1 MVVKTPAKINLFL
14 KVLGRRPDGYHELDS
29 LMAPVEVFDH
39 LRLEFPRAHGLSL
52 VCPGHPELEGPD
64 NLALRAADAFFR
76 ATGRAPRLRLHLRKN
91 IPLAAGLGGGSSD
104 AGATLRALNRHFGHP
119 LAPRRIANLALRLG
133 ADVPFFLR
141 GGPCRAGGVGER
153 LRPVRLPPFW
163 VVLAFAPFGLSTRE
177 VFERFDRRSR
187 SGKGKKG
194 KNRLTE
200 RRDSARERPSG
211 GGWSCERLAENLVN
225 DLQPIGEALHPEIGR
240 VRLEL
245 LRAGAAGASMSGS
258 GPTVFGLFFDG
269 AAAARSLRALRR
281 EGGWTYLVARGVARE
296 PADETAT

>member
-29 LMAPVEVFDH
+29 LMAPVEVFDR
-39 LRLEFPRAHGLSL
+39 LRLEFPRAHGLRL

-64 NLALRAADAFFR
+64 NLALRAADVFFR
-76 ATGRAPRLRLHLRKN
+76 AAGRAPRLRLHLRKH

-104 AGATLRALNRHFGHP
+104 AGATLRALNRHFGRP
-119 LAPRRIANLALRLG
+119 LSPRRLANLALGLG

-141 GGPCRAGGVGER
+141 GGPCRASGVGER

-177 VFERFDRRSR
+177 VFEHFDRWSR
-187 SGKGKKG
+187 SGKGPKG

-269 AAAARSLRALRR
+269 VAAARSLRALRR
-281 EGGWTYLVARGVARE
+281 EGGWTYLVARGVAIE